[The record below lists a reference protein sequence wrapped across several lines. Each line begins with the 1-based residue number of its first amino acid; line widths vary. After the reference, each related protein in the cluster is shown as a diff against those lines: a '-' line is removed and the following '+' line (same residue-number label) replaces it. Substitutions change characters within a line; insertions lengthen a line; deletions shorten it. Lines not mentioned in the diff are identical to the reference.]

1 MATQVAGERRIMDA
15 HNQDNTNQRPRWMT
29 GRAKVFIAGVL
40 LVMLCLMAAIPWYL
54 SSPRMMTRITKRL
67 LPELQASVTFER
79 VRVGWFG
86 PIQLDGIAVKPND
99 GTDAPLLMSRL
110 EVSSGF
116 GSILCSG
123 GNLGLLRIEGLKI
136 DVTFDKNRNSNL
148 QNLFLKEAT
157 PVATDPPHSKPR
169 RSIIRMQVVV
179 DDAQIQIRGP
189 WANDPWTSDPIDI
202 RATLGPA
209 DSGPYSQWS
218 VAPVQLL
225 NHAKLKPSVASGVLA
240 YIAPILADATRTGG
254 EFSLRINGAT
264 IPVGDPAE
272 GTLAGVL
279 AMHTVE
285 IGPGPLAVKTLQE
298 LPLGLPPP
306 PVIQIADN
314 ANVDFRLGDR
324 RIWHTGLEFGI
335 PLKKPGMR
343 LDIHS
348 SGSVGLDDDSLDL
361 KLELPIPAELPQD
374 RPVIASLAG
383 RKISIGVGGTLLEP
397 KLQFDGSLRDTATA
411 ALLEV
416 IERLRRPGSTSQRND
431 ATVLPHGTPPV
442 DKNARAPKNDTMEA
456 DPSSDANKQPP
467 SLVESLKSTL
477 PAEVSDDPTA
487 DAVIDLVGDVLKEVA
502 KRRAEK
508 RAAEAQDG
516 KIDQP
521 RGLFGRRP
529 KPAPVVEKDEK

>member
-1 MATQVAGERRIMDA
+1 MKDAIEQEDTHHTCHRRTRYI
-15 HNQDNTNQRPRWMT
+15 
-29 GRAKVFIAGVL
+29 KVFAASFL
-40 LVMLCLMAAIPWYL
+40 LVMICLIAAIPWYL
-54 SSPRMMTRITKRL
+54 SSPTVMTRITKRL
-67 LPELQASVTFER
+67 LPELQASVTFQR
-79 VRVGWFG
+79 VRIGWLG
-86 PIQLDGIAVKPND
+86 PIQLEGISVSPDDGSDP
-99 GTDAPLLMSRL
+99 PLLMSRL
-110 EVSSGF
+110 EVSNGF
-116 GSILCSG
+116 SSILLSG
-123 GNLGLLRIEGLKI
+123 GNLGRLRIEGLKI
-136 DVTFDKNRNSNL
+136 DVVFDRERNANL
-148 QNLFLKEAT
+148 QNLFLTKST
-157 PVATDPPHSKPR
+157 PVAIANNQAHSRAR
-169 RSIIRMQVVV
+169 RSILRMQLSV
-179 DDAQIQIRGP
+179 DDAQIKIRGP
-189 WANDPWTSDPIDI
+189 WTKDPWISDPIDI
-202 RATLGPA
+202 QATLGPA
-209 DSGPYSQWS
+209 EGRPYSEWTIE
-218 VAPVQLL
+218 PVQLL

-306 PVIQIADN
+306 PIVRIADN
-314 ANVDFRLGDR
+314 ANIDFRLGDR

-383 RKISIGVGGTLLEP
+383 RKISIGVGGTLQEP
-397 KLQFDGSLRDTATA
+397 ELQFDGSLRDTATA

-416 IERLRRPGSTSQRND
+416 IERLRQPGSTPKRTDPKVS
-431 ATVLPHGTPPV
+431 PHGSPPV
-442 DKNARAPKNDTMEA
+442 DENARASKPDDME
-456 DPSSDANKQPP
+456 DESLPDINSQQP
-467 SLVESLKSTL
+467 SLVDSLKSTL
-477 PAEVSDDPTA
+477 PADITDDPAA

-508 RAAEAQDG
+508 RASEASTKDG
-516 KIDQP
+516 TTDQP

-529 KPAPVVEKDEK
+529 KSPRTTESGNN